1 MVRFATVAIA
11 YAFGMIVLAYP
22 LRRVALQRGREHTWR
37 NYIIGAVILAV
48 VVAVVDTTSRIA
60 VRQCFD
66 AGNTSCVDF
75 GSAGFQILITGGLVA
90 YSWLMAF
97 FIHND

>member
-11 YAFGMIVLAYP
+11 YSFGMIVLAYP
-22 LRRVALQRGREHTWR
+22 LRRIALARGRDHTWR
-37 NYIIGAVILAV
+37 NYITAAVALAVI
-48 VVAVVDTTSRIA
+48 VAVVDTTSRIA
-60 VRQCFD
+60 VRQCFE
-66 AGNTSCVDF
+66 AGNTSCIDF

-97 FIHND
+97 FIRND